1 MSTPTM
7 TNYDEDQPR
16 QKQLEQQL
24 KAINDQ
30 LKISVSNPTD
40 KPFFTRKPTADIVI
54 PNKLFLLW
62 DRKTT
67 LQRKL
72 GASVSK
78 HCNLAQSCIGKDL
91 TLTVSELVE
100 KRLKKESSS

>member
-7 TNYDEDQPR
+7 KNEDL
-16 QKQLEQQL
+16 QKQLKQQL
-24 KAINDQ
+24 KAIDDQ
-30 LKISVSNPTD
+30 LQELKISVSNPTD
-40 KPFFTRKPTADIVI
+40 KSCFTRKPIADIVI

-62 DRKTT
+62 DRKTA

-91 TLTVSELVE
+91 TLKVSESVE
-100 KRLKKESSS
+100 KRLKKESSR

>member
-1 MSTPTM
+1 MPTM
-7 TNYDEDQPR
+7 TKYDEDQ

-30 LKISVSNPTD
+30 LQELKISVSNPTD

-54 PNKLFLLW
+54 TNKLFLLW

-78 HCNLAQSCIGKDL
+78 HCNLAQCCIGKDL

-100 KRLKKESSS
+100 KRLKKESSR